1 MKHVL
6 PRLLRPEAPGGT
18 WTSGKTGR
26 GRKEGGG
33 ITLTLEDEI
42 IHMYVHQ
49 VRFVVLTD
57 SMVSLALTELFYF
70 RPESPIF
77 CETGLPCV
85 LAFSLSLSLS
95 LAFTSFMMAIISSG
109 HELSLL
115 RAGKR

>member
-42 IHMYVHQ
+42 
-49 VRFVVLTD
+49 
-57 SMVSLALTELFYF
+57 LFPP
-70 RPESPIF
+70 R
-77 CETGLPCV
+77 
-85 LAFSLSLSLS
+85 
-95 LAFTSFMMAIISSG
+95 
-109 HELSLL
+109 LL
-115 RAGKR
+115 RWAN

>member
-42 IHMYVHQ
+42 
-49 VRFVVLTD
+49 
-57 SMVSLALTELFYF
+57 LF
-70 RPESPIF
+70 P
-77 CETGLPCV
+77 PCP
-85 LAFSLSLSLS
+85 S
-95 LAFTSFMMAIISSG
+95 T
-109 HELSLL
+109 L
-115 RAGKR
+115 RWTN

>member
-42 IHMYVHQ
+42 LSPPGML
-49 VRFVVLTD
+49 RVLTD
-57 SMVSLALTELFYF
+57 SVVTMALNGTT
-70 RPESPIF
+70 R
-77 CETGLPCV
+77 LPPQSHF
-85 LAFSLSLSLS
+85 FSVRQ
-95 LAFTSFMMAIISSG
+95 AYPA
-109 HELSLL
+109 SLL
-115 RAGKR
+115 SPCLCLCL